1 MLRMN
6 LFRKAYWLRR
16 TTFLTGFFIAIGNPV
31 KGGVYSDYP
40 SLKVEDLLEGDLHYN
55 TDFRGIYGTMVEKWL
70 GLDAVPV
77 VGGHF
82 EQPAFV

>member
-1 MLRMN
+1 M
-6 LFRKAYWLRR
+6 
-16 TTFLTGFFIAIGNPV
+16 
-31 KGGVYSDYP
+31 YSDYP
-40 SLKVEDLLEGDLHYN
+40 SLKPEDLLEGDLHYN
-55 TDFRGIYGTMVEKWL
+55 TDFRGVYGTMVEKWL